1 MFILIRDFKAAAAFR
16 SLAMLVFGALS
27 LALSGCASERLTNVP
42 YDPATFRAPQ
52 PEPAEVARGEAQIAP
67 YDKLEIKV
75 FQVEDLSGEF
85 QVNPAGQISYPL
97 IGLVDAAGKTPV
109 QLSELIAARLG
120 AKYVRSPK
128 VQVNI
133 TEAAAAEQTVTVDGS
148 VKEPGAFPVKGQTTL
163 MRAVALAKGL
173 GDGANPRRVVVF
185 RTIDGQRH
193 AAGFDLL
200 AIRRA
205 QSEDPTIYPNDIVVV
220 DGRDTR
226 VQSAF
231 QQILQT
237 IPILAIFRPF

>member
-1 MFILIRDFKAAAAFR
+1 MLILIRDSKAAAAFR
-16 SLAMLVFGALS
+16 TLAILLFGAMS
-27 LALSGCASERLTNVP
+27 LALSACASEHLANIP
-42 YDPATFRAPQ
+42 YEPAGFGAPEV
-52 PEPAEVARGEAQIAP
+52 EPAEVARGEAQIAP

-75 FQVEDLSGEF
+75 FQVEDLSGDY
-85 QVNPAGQISYPL
+85 QVNSAGQISYPL
-97 IGLVDAAGKTPV
+97 LGLIPAAGKTPA
-109 QLSELIAARLG
+109 QLSQLITAQLG
-120 AKYVRSPK
+120 AKYLRSPK

-133 TEAAAAEQTVTVDGS
+133 TEAEAVEQTVTVDGS
-148 VKEPGAFPVKGQTTL
+148 VKDPGAHPIKGTTTL

-185 RTIDGQRH
+185 RTIEGQRQ

-205 QSEDPTIYPNDIVVV
+205 QAEDPVIYPNDIVVV

-226 VQSAF
+226 VRSAF
-231 QQILQT
+231 QQILNT